1 MYLEEVKMTFI
12 QPCTADSARI
22 RFKAKFSTDISE
34 ILPYIN
40 STVKDAI
47 YNKKIQSLTIRK
59 EFRIITIYGN
69 DLAVSKAVN
78 ESEAYEIMD
87 LVKDLVN
94 NTYERK
100 DEIEPLYEMREKPS
114 ALKIYKYLPKLN
126 CKKCGEAT
134 CLAFASKLLSGVQNI
149 KRCKPIHE
157 EANKENLEEI
167 EDMLQIMGYE

>member
-1 MYLEEVKMTFI
+1 MYLKEVKMNFI
-12 QPCTADSARI
+12 QPCTADSTRI
-22 RFKAKFSTDISE
+22 RFKAKFSSDISE

-40 STVKDAI
+40 TVVKDAI

-59 EFRIITIYGN
+59 EFRIITIYGMN
-69 DLAVSKAVN
+69 LAVSKAVN

-94 NTYERK
+94 NTYKRK

-114 ALKIYKYLPKLN
+114 TLEVYKYLPKLN

-134 CLAFASKLLSGVQNI
+134 CLAFASKILSGMQTI
-149 KRCKPIHE
+149 KKCRPIYE
-157 EANKENLEEI
+157 ETNKENLDKVEN
-167 EDMLQIMGYE
+167 MLQVMGYE

>member
-12 QPCTADSARI
+12 QPCTADAERI
-22 RFKAKFSTDISE
+22 RFKAKFSIDISE

-40 STVKDAI
+40 SVVKDAI

-100 DEIEPLYEMREKPS
+100 DEIEPLYEMREKPDI
-114 ALKIYKYLPKLN
+114 LEVYKYLPKLN

-134 CLAFASKLLSGVQNI
+134 CLAFSSKLLSGMQNI
-149 KRCKPIHE
+149 KKCGPIHE
-157 EANKENLEEI
+157 EDNKEKLYEVEN
-167 EDMLQIMGYE
+167 MLQIMGYE

>member
-40 STVKDAI
+40 SVVKDAI

-59 EFRIITIYGN
+59 EFRIITIYGTE
-69 DLAVSKAVN
+69 LAVSKAIN
-78 ESEAYEIMD
+78 ESEAYELMD

-94 NTYERK
+94 NTHERK
-100 DEIEPLYEMREKPS
+100 DEIEPLHEMREKPS
-114 ALKIYKYLPKLN
+114 TLEVYKYLPKLN

-134 CLAFASKLLSGVQNI
+134 CIAFASKLLSGTQSI
-149 KRCKPIHE
+149 KRCRPSYE
-157 EANKENLEEI
+157 EDNKENLEKM

>member
-22 RFKAKFSTDISE
+22 RFKAKFSKDISQ

-40 STVKDAI
+40 AVIKDGI
-47 YNKKIQSLTIRK
+47 YNKKFQSLTFKK
-59 EFRIITIYGN
+59 EFRIITIYGT
-69 DLAVSKAVN
+69 DLAVSKAIN

-94 NTYERK
+94 NTYEKK
-100 DEIEPLYEMREKPS
+100 DKIKPLYEMREKPNI
-114 ALKIYKYLPKLN
+114 LELYKYLPKLN

-134 CLAFASKLLSGVQNI
+134 CLAMASKLLSGMQTIKKCRPIYEEQN
-149 KRCKPIHE
+149 KQNLDKV
-157 EANKENLEEI
+157 EN
-167 EDMLQIMGYE
+167 MLQSMGYE